1 MCCRSGRVKLD
12 PLPLPPAPLRGLL
25 DYSHPKATLF
35 HQMIK
40 SYNVAFQMTSFGANV
55 TQLGQFPTTFRVQGQ
70 VCHRIGSLLP
80 TEGQQPTFL
89 QIYFVGDE
97 NDQAERR
104 MQIVSGLDGMIV
116 RELQNMLQNNNE
128 LVRIFKTATTN
139 VDLRIQIHSVRPPT
153 GEHPGRYNAPTSNEV
168 AAILVDQGT
177 NNRDI
182 ILERHDNRLQR
193 ITETHRSYDALQ
205 YPLMFCYGTDGYS
218 IDLTLQP
225 APRQMQRSTTRD
237 IHDHLENADAE
248 ETEENAATETNQS
261 TEVAKRGHLTSRMYY
276 AYRIQIRNDPSQHH
290 LNQYRTLFNQYLVDQ
305 YAKIETERLL
315 YIRLQQKHLRA
326 GNYSII
332 DDAFRNDGDP
342 KNLGQLVVLPS
353 SFTGG
358 PRYMQKKDAC
368 AYIRKF
374 GRPAL
379 FITLTCNPKWTEITE
394 TLPFG
399 YKPHERHD
407 VVARIFRL
415 KANAMLKLI
424 LNDKIFGPVSNPY

>member
-1 MCCRSGRVKLD
+1 MDDIHYDRDGETERALEQLFPDTTIIASTATPIPRRLSQGNRSVDGSLPPPRRRGVASLGRSSVRTRQRNNNPHVVTTSNRSRIWRGKLNSAFNYDKTINYEQATSVGQPSVICEWRLEPEGTCCKSGRVKLD

-128 LVRIFKTATTN
+128 LVRLFKTATTN
-139 VDLRIQIHSVRPPT
+139 VDLRIQIHSVSPPT

-168 AAILVDQGT
+168 AAILVDQQGT
-177 NNRDI
+177 NNRDN

-205 YPLMFCYGTDGYS
+205 YPLMFCYGTDRYS

-225 APRQMQRSTTRD
+225 APRQMQGSTTRD

-248 ETEENAATETNQS
+248 ETEENVTTETNQS

-290 LNQYRTLFNQYLVDQ
+290 LHQYRTLFNQYLVDQ
-305 YAKIETERLL
+305 YAKI
-315 YIRLQQKHLRA
+315 
-326 GNYSII
+326 
-332 DDAFRNDGDP
+332 
-342 KNLGQLVVLPS
+342 
-353 SFTGG
+353 
-358 PRYMQKKDAC
+358 
-368 AYIRKF
+368 
-374 GRPAL
+374 
-379 FITLTCNPKWTEITE
+379 
-394 TLPFG
+394 
-399 YKPHERHD
+399 
-407 VVARIFRL
+407 
-415 KANAMLKLI
+415 
-424 LNDKIFGPVSNPY
+424 